1 MIRVVRVGSHAVV
14 VGGGPV
20 VVWSIRQIDSDESM
34 SVATPLCPPR
44 RFGRMH
50 TSGDRFGVTSNDG
63 GEPRDADGGAI
74 NGVPWNV
81 EGGGSWGGYVGG

>member
-1 MIRVVRVGSHAVV
+1 MIRVVHVGSHAVV
-14 VGGGPV
+14 GGGGPV

-44 RFGRMH
+44 RFGRMR

-74 NGVPWNV
+74 NGMLRR
-81 EGGGSWGGYVGG
+81 GGSWGGYAGG